1 MADPEAKR
9 KKSYTKSELL
19 QKLEKNEFDVKKAVD
34 DVLEEVTPFN
44 INDENITL
52 FEDRIE
58 RLERVSKLLAAKCYK
73 LKSDVKARKFR
84 KNPELLDEEVFRS
97 SQYSVLQSDSEN
109 SETPSQSQTKEE
121 IESVVRYRKKP
132 LNQSMAKFSRRRR
145 VSEKRER
152 LAEWAQEEGVT
163 VTQLCGYFQYLENWI
178 SDKKTATVG

>member
-58 RLERVSKLLAAKCYK
+58 RLERV
-73 LKSDVKARKFR
+73 
-84 KNPELLDEEVFRS
+84 
-97 SQYSVLQSDSEN
+97 
-109 SETPSQSQTKEE
+109 
-121 IESVVRYRKKP
+121 
-132 LNQSMAKFSRRRR
+132 
-145 VSEKRER
+145 
-152 LAEWAQEEGVT
+152 
-163 VTQLCGYFQYLENWI
+163 
-178 SDKKTATVG
+178 